1 MKKVSICIPAYEQPY
16 NLDKCLKSILK
27 QTFKDY
33 EVIITDDSKESNLFD
48 IVEKYIEDMD
58 IKYIKNTLSKGS
70 PENWNK
76 AISLATGKYI
86 KILHHDDS
94 FKNNNSLN
102 KFIELIERNKDNK
115 IVFCSSSHID
125 NNDNYLSSHI
135 LDKEKMQKIKQ
146 DPDVLIFGNVIGA
159 PSTMMYEN
167 TIGLTFDNRMKWLVD
182 IDFYIRLLRNN
193 NFIYTQDELICI
205 NIGEEGRVTNA
216 CIDDKKINIYE
227 TMIMFKKFNF
237 QYLNYCYKA
246 YFLKFNITSFKDI
259 KELGY
264 TDTIHPELLKLL
276 KYVVLLLPVYTIL
289 KKIKEKIRFS

>member
-94 FKNNNSLN
+94 FKNNNS
-102 KFIELIERNKDNK
+102 
-115 IVFCSSSHID
+115 
-125 NNDNYLSSHI
+125 
-135 LDKEKMQKIKQ
+135 
-146 DPDVLIFGNVIGA
+146 
-159 PSTMMYEN
+159 
-167 TIGLTFDNRMKWLVD
+167 
-182 IDFYIRLLRNN
+182 
-193 NFIYTQDELICI
+193 
-205 NIGEEGRVTNA
+205 
-216 CIDDKKINIYE
+216 
-227 TMIMFKKFNF
+227 
-237 QYLNYCYKA
+237 
-246 YFLKFNITSFKDI
+246 
-259 KELGY
+259 
-264 TDTIHPELLKLL
+264 
-276 KYVVLLLPVYTIL
+276 
-289 KKIKEKIRFS
+289 